1 MASYRYK
8 ARGAGGIV
16 RAGIMEAVDEQ
27 MLLELLRQKGLY
39 CYQYDKVEEG
49 RGGRSM
55 GKLKPAF
62 IPPFCR
68 QMAVMLSAG
77 IPVSGALL
85 VCCEAAQDR
94 GFKRLLT
101 RLNENVQKGRTL
113 SEAMAEMEGA
123 FPDLLVRM
131 VETGEASGTLDHIM
145 EKMAAHY
152 SREAELVKKVQGAM
166 TYPIIL
172 MAVTVF
178 STAFMLTTV
187 LPQFTTL
194 LSGAELP
201 ALTRFLLEASDLLK
215 TQGMLILFACLGFA
229 GFVAWLLSVPP
240 VRLEADRLRLCLPV
254 LGPLLKIIYTAR
266 FASAFSLLY
275 GSGIRVLA
283 SIDAAAAVMGNTYVR
298 ACLAQVGQ
306 DLRKGELLS
315 QALKKQKLFPPVFI
329 STVMAGE
336 EAGGLE
342 QVLAEV
348 GEFYEKESLQALEHM
363 ITLLEPLMMIVMALI
378 VGSIAVAVMMPVYS
392 MYSGML

>member
-8 ARGAGGIV
+8 ARRADGAV
-16 RAGIMEAVDEQ
+16 RAGSMEAVDEQ
-27 MLLELLRQKGLY
+27 MLLERLRKKGLY
-39 CYQYDKVEEG
+39 CYQFDKVEEG
-49 RGGRSM
+49 RGGKFAS
-55 GKLKPAF
+55 KLKPAD

-113 SEAMAEMEGA
+113 SEAMAEMEGV

-131 VETGEASGTLDHIM
+131 AETGEASGTLDHIM

-152 SREAELVKKVQGAM
+152 SRETELVKKVQSAM
-166 TYPIIL
+166 TYPMIL
-172 MAVTVF
+172 LAVTVL

-201 ALTRFLLEASDLLK
+201 ALTRFLLGASDLLK

-229 GFVAWLLSVPP
+229 GFAVWLLSVPP
-240 VRLEADRLRLCLPV
+240 VRLEADRLLLRLPV
-254 LGPLLKIIYTAR
+254 VGPLLKMIYTAR
-266 FASAFSLLY
+266 FASAFSLVY
-275 GSGIRVLA
+275 GSGIRILA

-298 ACLAQVGQ
+298 ACLARVGQ
-306 DLRKGELLS
+306 DLRKGEQLS
-315 QALKKQKLFPPVFI
+315 QAFKKQKLFPPVFI

-363 ITLLEPLMMIVMALI
+363 IALLEPLMMIVMALI
-378 VGSIAVAVMMPVYS
+378 VGSIVVAVMMPVFS

>member
-1 MASYRYK
+1 
-8 ARGAGGIV
+8 
-16 RAGIMEAVDEQ
+16 
-27 MLLELLRQKGLY
+27 
-39 CYQYDKVEEG
+39 
-49 RGGRSM
+49 
-55 GKLKPAF
+55 
-62 IPPFCR
+62 
-68 QMAVMLSAG
+68 MAVMLSAG
-77 IPVSGALL
+77 IPVSKALF
-85 VCCEAAQDR
+85 VCLEAAQDR

-101 RLNENVQKGRTL
+101 SLNENVQKGRTL

-131 VETGEASGTLDHIM
+131 VETGEASGTLDHMM

-152 SREAELVKKVQGAM
+152 SRESELVKKVQSAM
-166 TYPIIL
+166 TYPLIL
-172 MAVTVF
+172 LAVTVL

-229 GFVAWLLSVPP
+229 GFAAWLLSVPSI
-240 VRLEADRLRLCLPV
+240 RLKADRMLLCLPV
-254 LGPLLKIIYTAR
+254 LGPLLTIIYTAR
-266 FASAFSLLY
+266 FASAFAMLY
-275 GSGIRVLA
+275 GSGIRILA
-283 SIDAAAAVMGNTYVR
+283 SIEAAAAVMGNSYVR

-306 DLRKGELLS
+306 DLRKGEVLS
-315 QALKKQKLFPPVFI
+315 QALKEQKLFPPVFI

-348 GEFYEKESLQALEHM
+348 GTFYEKESLQALEQM
-363 ITLLEPLMMIVMALI
+363 IALLEPLMMIVMALI
-378 VGSIAVAVMMPVYS
+378 VGSIVVAVMMPVYS